1 MQITNQPKIKLGSDA
16 LNFINLYESL
26 GERAENFIPL
36 HVLDKLKHFIDLC
49 LMESED
55 PARLEMLISRA
66 VVELKEVIPGYAEVA
81 LMLYPHKLSKAF
93 EYSSQKQKFNQR
105 LKNLIDTDAISD
117 VSKQKAQNILNAHDF
132 SVGNPPVT
140 NAQLEF
146 VYKVVLG
153 DNAVNIRKYK
163 EVLGIIDEVESA
175 QWDYMLDVLDQ
186 MVVQNSHYTT
196 KAEQNAF
203 LHRNASTTDF
213 KGLSGLVTTLVS
225 GTADTAI
232 KLIVGEVFNVNA
244 VKTIDFKSETQ
255 VFDHIKGDTT
265 HIFVIKLPEARGNFF
280 TDPKWFPYLTR
291 LVLVDDSTLS
301 KSTNTSLVFAF
312 HNQIINTLNRVHTKK
327 LGAWANSQM
336 NLRLILEKV
345 HADNLLKFRTKIQS
359 KIQHYNR
366 ELNDFRQDQLG
377 EIDNPEKDVV
387 LFKFD
392 EFARQ
397 ILQDKY
403 TLSKLNQLLDL
414 LIDVSDEPKR
424 GKLNQSLIA
433 EFELRLSKYFYSNNP
448 ALQTA
453 TIIEGG
459 GRNQIKTY
467 GEYLLNKKIVTLS
480 KEVEDRCHLI
490 MEVIPDSYERTLH
503 NHFHKNFGINLFLE
517 RYRDYMIITE
527 NEADNS
533 GRFKNFL
540 IELGIYEKYKS
551 LPQDRRKLVA
561 EFLSNLSNT
570 SKTSISDDAQMII
583 RDLISDKVLRPY
595 VIWNQQQSWEYR
607 DLIPEDRFDI
617 NPFDLDVELK
627 EDGKI
632 DYERLHDRLL
642 RIKHTFQL
650 FDESGTL
657 WDKFCDN
664 LSIIINDPHNPTGYT
679 DHNHPDLIKF
689 LKFISRTKITL
700 LLDEAYNDAVKIDDP
715 DEPKW
720 RTVSR
725 YVLNN
730 MANYPKI
737 SIVASISTTKNLG
750 STGNRLG
757 ALVSTP
763 AKHDV
768 IKFARKFN
776 EVTKGNTM
784 SLFILVNLLESAQL
798 AKRVK
803 DEMESNL
810 PKNASRSNIIKL
822 LEKYILTETQN
833 YFQNKVDQRVSIFEG
848 SPLHLFLLEELVSLD
863 KLDILQIPDD
873 FRYNDT
879 PFFVYY
885 REELIQKLNTF
896 RINRIFRSETNK
908 RLNLAKKV
916 VNEVLEKNQE
926 TKISVVDSDGS
937 YLLNLKIHS
946 YFSYQDLE
954 KFALKLA
961 EQRGIALIPYETGFM
976 RFSVGDYLEGS
987 EKSYE
992 ILTKETEN
1000 AARIFLNY
1008 WNLFYNAKLD
1018 VAHTSKRTE
1027 EVLDEVFKA
1036 KTEKDFIKKLF
1047 DDYDVIKD
1055 LKKSKLNYLRIN
1067 NVKTLYHLQH
1077 RASGVSINAI
1087 PNSANAVIEF
1097 DESIGYCSNVIE
1109 FVKSKAFST
1118 IYENLLPQIYQSIP
1132 LIKDL
1137 DIQEVNARF
1146 GKPTLLKYI
1155 QNKLDFQPLVNVL
1168 DRPDELN
1175 IMREILLELERILFS
1190 DAKTKILAIQ
1200 SSDQTALDVAKLE
1213 GINSIL
1219 KKNIEEILLHFN
1231 LPFGQD
1237 PVLPTYKEIVDQA
1250 CKTLKNIT
1258 GKSIEDIDLKYFSN
1272 DMLAHLYADTAW
1284 QKSEFGSQL
1293 YGKIAHLIQQKLH
1306 GKVSRQT
1313 ILEAY
1318 LLRKDNTFIT
1328 KFTDKLIFWK
1338 NYLAQS
1344 QLQDAEI
1351 QMISQNLLQGLS
1363 ESDFNQLYQEI
1374 VSQSQVK
1381 IYDDQL
1387 YETVRKVSLF
1397 LIELLNQTKST
1408 AYYTQYNHTFIKMNL
1423 AHFKKQNS
1431 SVNEMV
1437 QHGLSI
1443 YKNYDTSQNELT
1455 TWNKGSLKWLND
1467 LLSKTGV
1474 ISAEAAVQTHTRIA
1488 TDSKK
1493 RDYPIHRV
1501 DRMPE
1506 FKPDEEITDNSSFDY
1521 IKKLDTRP
1529 ESDFFVAR
1537 MKEFVEKMNPD
1548 NYRCKVFTQGIF
1560 NELYIIEKSYL
1571 KYLTDNYRL
1580 LQPETVSHQDIQNF
1594 VPDVIMLLG
1603 APEKLMSF
1611 PQIGSFNIPGP
1622 KGNIKTI
1629 VTPLKKE
1636 TDYFGNVKKPRLTM
1650 INEKVKEIG
1659 GMPIHGS
1666 LFAVEAEDGSIF
1678 VIQISGDSGVGKS
1691 EMLAAMMLKWLKNNL
1706 PGIRSIKLIAGDMFH
1721 IFPDKNGNL
1730 YGIGTEV
1737 GDFSRVTDFDPEYIH
1752 AYNSLFER
1760 SAESNVEDLNSR
1772 STISG
1777 FCDISMPFKIDIM
1790 LTAYNYAKI
1799 EAGILRYDNPENFI
1813 LYRDAHGERKE
1824 KATSEDGPNFLR
1836 TLMRYTADK
1845 NIVDLIDKHGNYL
1858 DTVLDWTYDDF
1869 SQMHYL
1875 SSSYR
1880 MIDKINLEQ
1889 IVQIIFKDKAFK
1901 RNGLLLKIQNVRFDI
1916 IKNRFIAT
1924 LLDPEE
1930 NTSETAIN
1938 RQIFGS
1944 IFDTLASTPAGQ
1956 PFVSEINQTDNR
1968 KQLIEILKN
1977 AKNTKGKTP
1986 TVQLGILST
1995 DLGKKGKEITGP
2007 QKAAEDMR
2015 KLIQEV
2021 RIERPDVNENRQM
2034 VHDSLLK
2041 NYPQIFKNGMNSEV
2055 LRYNFYLYQLEQM
2068 RKAEFVRLDDVNQ
2081 AVQLSG
2087 TYGFCPVA
2095 KNHDFS
2101 PILIN
2106 QNVNT
2111 EIESFTESYEQ
2122 LMKLPY
2128 SQEFADEM
2136 YQSSKNLYI
2145 ADGYSIELIQNNMVM
2160 QILLEHHYL
2169 NLYDLS
2175 RERITEKVNREVLA
2189 VAKYVAVKRY
2199 NESKVTKKKSNK

>member
-1 MQITNQPKIKLGSDA
+1 MQIVGKPKIKLGSDA

-26 GERAENFIPL
+26 GERAENFVPY
-36 HVLDKLKHFIDLC
+36 HVMDMLRNFVELC
-49 LMESED
+49 LLEPDD
-55 PARLEMLISRA
+55 PARLEARIARA
-66 VVELKEVIPGYAEVA
+66 VIELKEILPGYTDVA
-81 LMLYPHKLSKAF
+81 LQLYPHKLSKAF
-93 EYSSQKQKFNQR
+93 EYSAQKQSFNKR
-105 LKNLIDTDAISD
+105 LKILIDTDAISD
-117 VSKQKAQNILNAHDF
+117 SSKVKAKNILNAHDF

-140 NAQLEF
+140 KSQLDF
-146 VYKVVLG
+146 VYQVVLG
-153 DNAVNIRKYK
+153 EHANDLRKYK
-163 EVLGIIDEVESA
+163 DVLGITDAIESA

-186 MVVQNSHYTT
+186 MIVQNSHYTT
-196 KAEQNAF
+196 KLEQTAF
-203 LHRNASTTDF
+203 IQRHNASTDF
-213 KGLSGLVTTLVS
+213 KGLNGLITTMVS

-232 KLIVGEVFNVNA
+232 KLLSGEVFNEDT
-244 VKTIDFKSETQ
+244 VKVLDFKDDQSLFEL
-255 VFDHIKGDTT
+255 VKSDIT
-265 HIFVIKLPEARGNFF
+265 HIFIVKLKHARTNFF
-280 TDPKWFPYLTR
+280 TDSKWFPYLTR
-291 LVLVDDSTLS
+291 LVLVDDSQQS
-301 KSTNTSLVFAF
+301 QSTNTSLVFAF
-312 HNQIINTLNRVHTKK
+312 HNQIINTLNKVHTKK

-336 NLRLILEKV
+336 NLRLILDKV
-345 HADNLLKFRTKIQS
+345 HPNNLRSFKS
-359 KIQHYNR
+359 KIEAKIELYKN
-366 ELNDFRQDQLG
+366 ELNLFRLDQLG
-377 EIDNPEKDVV
+377 EIDNPEKDIV

-397 ILQDKY
+397 IIKDKY
-403 TLSKLNQLLDL
+403 ALSKLLQVIQLILDVREDQSRAQRNQT
-414 LIDVSDEPKR
+414 
-424 GKLNQSLIA
+424 LIA
-433 EFELRLSKYFYSNNP
+433 EFEQRLSKYFYSNNP

-467 GEYLLNKKIVTLS
+467 GEYLLQKKIVNLS
-480 KEVEDRCHLI
+480 KEVEERCKLI
-490 MEVIPDSYERTLH
+490 IDVIPDSYERTLH

-533 GRFKNFL
+533 GRFKNLL
-540 IELGIYEKYKS
+540 IELGIYQKYKA
-551 LPQDRRKLVA
+551 LPQDRRKMVA
-561 EFLSNLSNT
+561 EFLSNMGNT
-570 SKTSISDDAQMII
+570 PKTSISDDAQMII
-583 RDLISDKVLRPY
+583 RDMISDKVLRPY
-595 VIWNQQQSWEYR
+595 VIWNQQQSWEYK
-607 DLIPEDRFDI
+607 DLIPENRFDI

-627 EDGKI
+627 DDGKI

-650 FDESGTL
+650 FDESGSL

-664 LSIIINDPHNPTGYT
+664 LSIIINDPHNPSGYT
-679 DHNHPDLIKF
+679 DFNHPELIQF

-757 ALVSTP
+757 AIVSTP

-768 IKFARKFN
+768 IKFARKHN
-776 EVTKGNTM
+776 DINKGNTM
-784 SLFILVNLLESAQL
+784 SLFILVNLLETAQL

-810 PKNASRSNIIKL
+810 PKNASRSHIIKL
-822 LEKYILTETQN
+822 LEKYLLSENQN
-833 YFQNKVDQRVSIFEG
+833 YDQNKEHNRVSVFEG
-848 SPLHLFLLEELVSLD
+848 SPLHIFLLEELVSLD

-879 PFFVYY
+879 PFFAYY
-885 REELIQKLNTF
+885 REELIRKLNSF

-908 RLNLAKKV
+908 RLNLAKEVVHKV
-916 VNEVLEKNQE
+916 LTDQHIDA
-926 TKISVVDSDGS
+926 ISIVESDGS
-937 YLLNLKIHS
+937 YLLNLKIHD

-976 RFSVGDYLEGS
+976 RFSVGDYVEGS

-992 ILTKETEN
+992 ILRKETDN
-1000 AARIFLNY
+1000 AVRIFLQY
-1008 WNLFYNAKLD
+1008 WLEFYNQKQLAGN
-1018 VAHTSKRTE
+1018 AQKRSE
-1027 EVLDEVFKA
+1027 DILDEIFESKS
-1036 KTEKDFIKKLF
+1036 EKEFIQKLF

-1055 LKKSKLNYLRIN
+1055 LTKPKLNYLRIN
-1067 NVKTLYHLQH
+1067 GEKTLYQLQNSH
-1077 RASGVSINAI
+1077 SGLSINAI
-1087 PNSANAVIEF
+1087 PNSNNAVIEF
-1097 DESIGYCSNVIE
+1097 EDSIGSCSNVAE
-1109 FVKSKAFST
+1109 FIRSKAFST
-1118 IYENLLPQIYQSIP
+1118 LYENLLPQVYQQIP
-1132 LIKDL
+1132 LLKDL
-1137 DIQEVNARF
+1137 DISEVNARF
-1146 GKPTLLKYI
+1146 GKPVLLKYI
-1155 QNKLDFQPLVNVL
+1155 QNKLEFQPLVNVL

-1190 DAKTKILAIQ
+1190 DTKTKILAIQ
-1200 SSDQTALDVAKLE
+1200 SSNDAALDVAKLE

-1231 LPFGQD
+1231 LPFAQD
-1237 PVLPTYKEIVDQA
+1237 AAMPTYRDVVENA
-1250 CKTLKNIT
+1250 CLLLKSIT
-1258 GKSIEDIDLKYFSN
+1258 GKSIKDIDISLFSQ
-1272 DMLAHLYADTAW
+1272 DLLTYLYQQEAW
-1284 QKSEFGSQL
+1284 SQSAFASGL
-1293 YGKIAHLIQQKLH
+1293 YGKIAALLQQKFQGTTRVEH
-1306 GKVSRQT
+1306 

-1318 LLRKDNTFIT
+1318 LLRKDHTFVQR
-1328 KFTDKLIFWK
+1328 FTDKLNQWK
-1338 NYLAQS
+1338 AYLAQDR
-1344 QLQDAEI
+1344 LQDAEI
-1351 QMISQNLLQGLS
+1351 QLISQNLLDALATA
-1363 ESDFNQLYQEI
+1363 DFNQLYHEI
-1374 VSQSQVK
+1374 TAQAQVK
-1381 IYDDQL
+1381 ISDEAL

-1397 LIELLNQTKST
+1397 LLDLLNKTKST
-1408 AYYTQYNHTFIKMNL
+1408 EYYTRYNHTLIKINL
-1423 AHFKKQNS
+1423 AKFKKQNS
-1431 SVNEMV
+1431 SYNEMI

-1443 YKNYDTSQNELT
+1443 YKGYETSQNELAQ
-1455 TWNKGSLKWLND
+1455 WDNGSLQWLND

-1474 ISAEAAVQTHTRIA
+1474 ISTEAAVQTHTRIA

-1493 RDYPIHRV
+1493 RDYPIHKV

-1506 FKPDEEITDNSSFDY
+1506 FKPDEEISDHSSFDY

-1529 ESDFFVAR
+1529 ESTFFVER
-1537 MKEFVEKMNPD
+1537 MKDFAQKMNPD
-1548 NYRCKVFTQGIF
+1548 DYRCKVFTQGIF
-1560 NELYIIEKSYL
+1560 KELYIIQKSYL

-1580 LQPETVSHQDIQNF
+1580 LQPETVSQQAIQNF
-1594 VPDVIMLLG
+1594 VPDVIMVLG
-1603 APEKLMSF
+1603 APEKLVSF
-1611 PQIGSFNIPGP
+1611 PQIGSFDIPGP
-1622 KGNIKTI
+1622 RGNIKTI

-1666 LFAVEAEDGSIF
+1666 LFAVEEEDGSIF
-1678 VIQISGDSGVGKS
+1678 VVQISGDSGVGKS
-1691 EMLAAMMLKWLKNNL
+1691 EMLAALMLKWLKNNL

-1721 IFPDKNGNL
+1721 VFPDKEGNL

-1777 FCDISMPFKIDIM
+1777 FCDISMPYKIDIM

-1845 NIVDLIDKHGNYL
+1845 NIVDLIDRHGNYL
-1858 DTVLDWTYDDF
+1858 DTVLDWSYDAF
-1869 SQMHYL
+1869 TGIHYL

-1889 IVQIIFKDKAFK
+1889 VVNVIFNEKEFRKEGKKYKIDK
-1901 RNGLLLKIQNVRFDI
+1901 VRFDI

-1924 LLDPEE
+1924 MTDSEE
-1930 NTSETAIN
+1930 NTTETAIN

-1956 PFVSEINQTDNR
+1956 PFVSEVNQTNHR
-1968 KQLIEILKN
+1968 KQLIDILKH

-2021 RIERPDVNENRQM
+2021 RIERPDINKNRQI
-2034 VHDSLLK
+2034 VYDALK
-2041 NYPQIFKNGMNSEV
+2041 SNYPIIFDQMVNADV
-2055 LRYNFYLYQLEQM
+2055 LRYNFNLYQLEQM
-2068 RKAEFVRLDDVNQ
+2068 KKAQFVRLDNPEESVDLN
-2081 AVQLSG
+2081 G
-2087 TYGFCPVA
+2087 TYGFCAVD
-2095 KNHDFS
+2095 KNKEFS
-2101 PILIN
+2101 PLLVTPNLNI
-2106 QNVNT
+2106 
-2111 EIESFTESYEQ
+2111 EIQSFTESYEQ
-2122 LMKLPY
+2122 LMQLPN
-2128 SQEFADEM
+2128 SEAFAQQLYETSDHLYLAHG
-2136 YQSSKNLYI
+2136 YQV
-2145 ADGYSIELIQNNMVM
+2145 ETIQNNMVL
-2160 QILLEHHYL
+2160 QVLIEHNYL
-2169 NLYDLS
+2169 NVNDLS

-2189 VAKYVAVKRY
+2189 VAKYVAVKKYAEHMKGNKR
-2199 NESKVTKKKSNK
+2199 KK

>member
-1 MQITNQPKIKLGSDA
+1 MQIVGKPKIKLGADA

-26 GERAENFIPL
+26 GERSENFVPY
-36 HVLDKLKHFIDLC
+36 HVLDKLRNFVELC
-49 LMESED
+49 TMEPDD
-55 PARLEMLISRA
+55 PARLETLISRA
-66 VVELKEVIPGYAEVA
+66 VMELKEVIPGYTDVT

-93 EYSSQKQKFNQR
+93 EYSSQKQLFNQR
-105 LKNLIDTDAISD
+105 LKKLIDTDAISD
-117 VSKQKAQNILNAHDF
+117 ISKQKAINILNSHDF

-140 NAQLEF
+140 KSQLEF

-153 DNAVNIRKYK
+153 ENANDLRKYK
-163 EVLGIIDEVESA
+163 DVLGITDEVESA
-175 QWDYMLDVLDQ
+175 QWDYLLDVFDQ
-186 MVVQNSHYTT
+186 LIVQNSHYTT
-196 KAEQNAF
+196 KPEQQAF
-203 LHRNASTTDF
+203 IHRNTSTTDF
-213 KGLSGLVTTLVS
+213 KGLNGLITTMVS
-225 GTADTAI
+225 GTSETAI
-232 KLIVGEVFNVNA
+232 KLLAGEVFN
-244 VKTIDFKSETQ
+244 
-255 VFDHIKGDTT
+255 
-265 HIFVIKLPEARGNFF
+265 PEAVIIIKFIDENSLFESIKNDVTSIFLVKMKNARRNFF
-280 TDPKWFPYLTR
+280 TEAKWFPFLTR
-291 LVLVDDSTLS
+291 LVIVDDSDVS
-301 KSTNTSLVFAF
+301 QSTNTSLVFSF
-312 HNQIINTLNRVHTKK
+312 HNQVINTLNRVHTKK

-336 NLRLILEKV
+336 NLRLILDKV
-345 HADNLLKFRTKIQS
+345 HLANLLKFKLKIS
-359 KIQHYNR
+359 EKIAKYDQ
-366 ELNDFRQDQLG
+366 ELDWFRQDQLG
-377 EIDNPEKDVV
+377 EINSPEKDIV

-397 ILQDKY
+397 IIKDKY
-403 TLSKLNQLLDL
+403 ALSKLIQVIELI
-414 LIDVSDEPKR
+414 IDVQDEAKR
-424 GKLNQSLIA
+424 STLNQTLIA
-433 EFELRLSKYFYSNNP
+433 EFELRLAKYFYSNNP

-467 GEYLLNKKIVTLS
+467 GEYLLSKKIVSLS
-480 KEVEDRCHLI
+480 KEVEERCKLVI
-490 MEVIPDSYERTLH
+490 DIIPDSYERTLQ

-533 GRFKNFL
+533 GRFKNLL
-540 IELGIYEKYKS
+540 IELGIYQKYKA
-551 LPQDRRKLVA
+551 LPDTRKKLVA

-570 SKTSISDDAQMII
+570 PKTSISDDAQMII
-583 RDLISDKVLRPY
+583 RDLTSDKVIRPY

-627 EDGKI
+627 DDGKI
-632 DYERLHDRLL
+632 DYERLLDRLL
-642 RIKHTFQL
+642 RIKQTFQL
-650 FDESGTL
+650 FDETGTL
-657 WDKFCDN
+657 WDKFGDN

-679 DHNHPDLIKF
+679 DFNHPDLIKF
-689 LKFISRTKITL
+689 LKFVSRTKITL
-700 LLDEAYNDAVKIDDP
+700 LLDEAYSDAVKIDDP

-720 RTVSR
+720 RTISR

-730 MANYPKI
+730 MSNYPKI

-757 ALVSTP
+757 AIVSTP

-768 IKFARKFN
+768 IKFARKHN
-776 EVTKGNTM
+776 DINKGNTM

-810 PKNASRSNIIKL
+810 PKNASRSHIIKL
-822 LEKYILTETQN
+822 LEKYILEETKN
-833 YFQNKVDQRVSIFEG
+833 HIQNKEIQRASAFVG

-863 KLDILQIPDD
+863 KLNILQIPDD

-885 REELIQKLNTF
+885 REELIRKLNSF

-908 RLNLAKKV
+908 RLSLAKKV
-916 VNEVLEKNQE
+916 VNELLENQNEKNV
-926 TKISVVDSDGS
+926 SVVDSDGS
-937 YLLNLKIHS
+937 YLLNLKIHDF
-946 YFSYQDLE
+946 FSYQDLE
-954 KFALKLA
+954 KFAMKLA
-961 EQRGIALIPYETGFM
+961 EKRGIALIPYETGFM
-976 RFSVGDYLEGS
+976 RFSVGDYLEGN

-992 ILTKETEN
+992 ILSQETDN
-1000 AARIFLNY
+1000 ATRIFLDY
-1008 WNLFYNAKLD
+1008 WNQFYAAKQD
-1018 VAHTSKRTE
+1018 PANIGKRSE
-1027 EVLDEVFKA
+1027 DLLDEIFHS
-1036 KTEKDFIKKLF
+1036 KTDKDFIKKLF
-1047 DDYDVIKD
+1047 DDYNVIKT
-1055 LKKSKLNYLRIN
+1055 LKKTKLNYLRIN
-1067 NVKTLYHLQH
+1067 SVKTLYHLQNKQ
-1077 RASGVSINAI
+1077 SGVSINGI
-1087 PNSANAVIEF
+1087 PNSVNAVIEF
-1097 DESIGYCSNVIE
+1097 DESIGYCANVVD

-1118 IYENLLPQIYQSIP
+1118 IYENLLPQIYQNIP

-1137 DIQEVNARF
+1137 DISEVNAIY

-1155 QNKLDFQPLVNVL
+1155 QNKLDFQPLSNVL

-1175 IMREILLELERILFS
+1175 VMREILLELERILFS
-1190 DAKTKILAIQ
+1190 DTKTKILSIK
-1200 SSDQTALDVAKLE
+1200 SSDNTALDVARLE
-1213 GINSIL
+1213 GINSLL

-1231 LPFGQD
+1231 LPFAQESAM
-1237 PVLPTYKEIVDQA
+1237 PTYSEVIEQA
-1250 CKTLKNIT
+1250 CIKLKEIT
-1258 GKSIEDIDLKYFSN
+1258 GKSIKDIDLSHYSNELLTYIFHEPIFS
-1272 DMLAHLYADTAW
+1272 
-1284 QKSEFGSQL
+1284 QSGFGAKL
-1293 YGKIAHLIQQKLH
+1293 YGKLAQMIYQKLN
-1306 GKVSRQT
+1306 GKISVQ
-1313 ILEAY
+1313 ILLEAY
-1318 LLRKDNTFIT
+1318 LLRKDNAFIT
-1328 KFTDKLIFWK
+1328 HFSSKIKGWIDLLQSEKLK
-1338 NYLAQS
+1338 DGEV
-1344 QLQDAEI
+1344 QL
-1351 QMISQNLLQGLS
+1351 ISQNLLDTMATN
-1363 ESDFNQLYQEI
+1363 DFNQIYNEI
-1374 VSQSQVK
+1374 SSKAHHK
-1381 IYDDQL
+1381 IFDEEL

-1397 LIELLNQTKST
+1397 LLELLNVTKAT
-1408 AYYTQYNHTFIKMNL
+1408 DYYTRYNHTLIKIVL
-1423 AHFKKQNS
+1423 SIFQKQNS
-1431 SVNEMV
+1431 STNEMV

-1443 YKNYDTSQNELT
+1443 YKDYETKSNELS
-1455 TWNKGSLKWLND
+1455 TWNNGALSWLNN

-1474 ISAEAAVQTHTRIA
+1474 ISAEAAVQMHTRIA

-1529 ESDFFVAR
+1529 ESAFFVER
-1537 MKEFVEKMNPD
+1537 MKEFSLKMNPD
-1548 NYRCKVFTQGIF
+1548 NYRCKVFTQGLF
-1560 NELYIIEKSYL
+1560 KELYIIEKSYL

-1580 LQPETVSHQDIQNF
+1580 LQPETVSQKDIKNF
-1594 VPDVIMLLG
+1594 VPDVIMVLG
-1603 APEKLMSF
+1603 APEKLVSF

-1622 KGNIKTI
+1622 NGNIKTI

-1666 LFAVEAEDGSIF
+1666 LFAIEEEDGSVF

-1691 EMLAAMMLKWLKNNL
+1691 EMLAAMMLKWLKKNL
-1706 PGIRSIKLIAGDMFH
+1706 TGIRSINLIAGDMFH
-1721 IFPDKNGNL
+1721 IFPDKEGNL

-1752 AYNSLFER
+1752 AYNSLFQR
-1760 SAESNVEDLNSR
+1760 SAESNVDDLNSR

-1836 TLMRYTADK
+1836 TLIRYTHDK

-1869 SQMHYL
+1869 TNNFYL

-1880 MIDKINLEQ
+1880 MIDKINLEG
-1889 IVQIIFKDKAFK
+1889 IVNTIFNNKKFK
-1901 RNGLLLKIQNVRFDI
+1901 KEGKIVTIQKVRFDI
-1916 IKNRFIAT
+1916 IKNKFLAT
-1924 LLDPEE
+1924 LIDSEE
-1930 NTSETAIN
+1930 NNSEIPIN
-1938 RQIFGS
+1938 RNIFSS
-1944 IFDTLASTPAGQ
+1944 IFDTLASTPSGQ
-1956 PFVSEINQTDNR
+1956 PFISEINQTDNR
-1968 KQLIEILKN
+1968 KQLIEILKS

-1986 TVQLGILST
+1986 MVQLGILST

-2021 RIERPDVNENRQM
+2021 RIERPDVNIKKQKVR
-2034 VHDSLLK
+2034 DSLLK
-2041 NYPQIFKNGMNSEV
+2041 KYPSIFENGMNADV
-2055 LRYNFYLYQLEQM
+2055 MRYNFYLYQLELM
-2068 RKAEFVRLDDVNQ
+2068 KKAEFVRLDNPAESVN
-2081 AVQLSG
+2081 LTG
-2087 TYGFCPVA
+2087 TYGFCSID
-2095 KNHDFS
+2095 KNHEFS
-2101 PILIN
+2101 PLLLTP
-2106 QNVNT
+2106 NVNI

-2122 LMKLPY
+2122 LMSLPKAE
-2128 SQEFADEM
+2128 EFANEL
-2136 YQSSKNLYI
+2136 YESSGNLYI
-2145 ADGYSIELIQNNMVM
+2145 ANGYAMETILNNMVV
-2160 QILLEHHYL
+2160 QLLLENKYI
-2169 NLYDLS
+2169 NLFDLT

-2189 VAKYVAVKRY
+2189 AAKYVAVRKY
-2199 NESKVTKKKSNK
+2199 KEIGKKKK